1 MTAASF
7 GCSTHHFYAPPCAA
21 LLLQEQSMIRGDTV
35 QSSRSAA
42 CRVVVLAA
50 VLVVG
55 ASSCS
60 TPQSEAARAQQ
71 VLEIGDAV
79 NATKNEI
86 SEMRGTLDSLRVVVA
101 KQDTT
106 IARLANVTGV
116 VVLK

>member
-1 MTAASF
+1 LRYQF
-7 GCSTHHFYAPPCAA
+7 HAPPSAA
-21 LLLQEQSMIRGDTV
+21 LLNQEQSMIRCNAM
-35 QSSRSAA
+35 QSSRSTAYRA
-42 CRVVVLAA
+42 LLTAA
-50 VLVVG
+50 VVVVG
-55 ASSCS
+55 AASCS
-60 TPQSEAARAQQ
+60 TPQSEALRTQQ

-86 SEMRGTLDSLRVVVA
+86 SELRGTLDSLRVVVA